1 MEHEG
6 DETRVVMMPDT
17 LEILEQRLRDSEGLS

>member
-17 LEILEQRLRDSEGLS
+17 LEILEQRLRDSED